1 MLDEE
6 RIELN
11 RYRNAVGAVIDAGFP
26 GDLAPA
32 DAIYRLAASRDA
44 WRAVAERLA
53 ETLEV
58 LLDSGFDHELGAML
72 VSDDAV
78 AEAESALEARL
89 TLLYDAEGTD

>member
-32 DAIYRLAASRDA
+32 DAIYKLVAQRDA
-44 WRAVAERLA
+44 WRTIAERFVDKL
-53 ETLEV
+53 
-58 LLDSGFDHELGAML
+58 
-72 VSDDAV
+72 
-78 AEAESALEARL
+78 
-89 TLLYDAEGTD
+89 GTDMGQL